1 MAGGTHADNTSVEDL
16 FGIALTA
23 TSKPFT
29 STQVD
34 AMCVQAELIIN
45 IYLNKYGTSLPT
57 SANTQ
62 WEQIV
67 ALVVKNMMDLG
78 DKWDKAGGSTSTASE
93 MGTAQYANYG
103 SRILTQEVRFLID
116 SMMAASGGAAAY
128 GDSLST
134 SD

>member
-16 FGIALTA
+16 FGVALTA

-34 AMCVQAELIIN
+34 AMCVQAELLIN
-45 IYLNKYGTSLPT
+45 IYLNRYGTSLPT
-57 SANTQ
+57 AADTQ

-67 ALVVKNMMDLG
+67 AMVVWNMMGLG
-78 DKWDKAGGSTSTASE
+78 DKWDKAGGSDSTSSE
-93 MGTAQYANYG
+93 IGTATYPSYG
-103 SRILTQEVRFLID
+103 RTVLTAPIRDMID
-116 SMMAASGGAAAY
+116 WKMAAEGGAAAY
-128 GDSLST
+128 GDNLSS

>member
-16 FGIALTA
+16 FGVALTA

-34 AMCVQAELIIN
+34 AMCVQAELLIN
-45 IYLNKYGTSLPT
+45 IYLKRYGTTLPT
-57 SANTQ
+57 TADTQ

-67 ALVVKNMMDLG
+67 AVVVWNMMSLG
-78 DKWDKAGGSTSTASE
+78 DKWDKAGGSDTTASE
-93 MGTAQYANYG
+93 MGTASYPAYG
-103 SRILTQEVRFLID
+103 RSLLTGPIRELID
-116 SMMAASGGAAAY
+116 WKMAAVGGAAAY
-128 GDSLST
+128 GDNLSS